1 MPSSYTPLGF
11 VLPATGEL
19 SGVWGTIWNNSG
31 TSLIDSAIA
40 GVATISA
47 DLDVT
52 LTTTAGAANQAR
64 SAILL
69 CSGARTAQRTIIA
82 PAQSKI
88 YTIINSTTGGF
99 PVKIVGVGPTT
110 GVTVQ
115 PGATA
120 TLVWSGSD
128 FVQVGATTFAALSG
142 ASFTGD
148 VGIGVGSPVAKLD
161 VSGSQASNIVAV
173 AALDID
179 CSAGNYFTKT
189 IAANSTFTFS
199 NAPAS
204 RAYTFTLELNHTSGA
219 VTWPASVLWP
229 NNVVPSLTA
238 GRTSLFVFVTDVGG
252 SLWRGSALSNYTT

>member
-11 VLPATGEL
+11 VLPVTGEL

-31 TSLIDSAIA
+31 TSLIDAAIA
-40 GVATISA
+40 GSAIISTDA
-47 DLDVT
+47 NVT
-52 LTTTAGAANQAR
+52 LTTTDGAANQAR
-64 SAILL
+64 NAILL
-69 CSGARTAQRTIIA
+69 CSGARTAQRTITA

-88 YTIINSTTGGF
+88 YIVINSTTGGF

-120 TLVWSGSD
+120 TLVWNGSD

-142 ASFTGD
+142 AVFTGD
-148 VGIGVGSPVAKLD
+148 VAIGAPSAAAKLD
-161 VSGSQASNIVAV
+161 VSGNQASNIVAV

-204 RAYTFTLELNHTSGA
+204 RAYTFTLELTHTSGS
-219 VTWPASVLWP
+219 VTWPASVKWP

-238 GRTSLFVFVTDVGG
+238 GRTSLFVFVTDDGG